1 MKIQK
6 HIFFEPDAG
15 DGKGGGGTGTLIP
28 EGGAGAGSGAGAGAG
43 AGSGTGDGSGSAG
56 VSYFGADGNFIDG
69 WADKLPDGFL
79 SADDLPAFKVHAAKY
94 KSPLDAIKSDFHKEK
109 MLGRKAQSVVVPGEK
124 STPEEIAAFRTAL
137 GVPETPE
144 GYKLKPE
151 SIPEGMTWNDEAVKP
166 FAAIAHKHNIPPAAM
181 AEIVGQYVALEQAK
195 SEVMGETF
203 QAELDNGMQ
212 VLKDTWKNDTE
223 KNLAFSARVAKSIG
237 LDPTSPGLRDPNVII
252 ALQRVGAM
260 LSEDKLVVGDNVST
274 LHPGKSRAHEIMTNP
289 DNPHFADYSGKN
301 GKDRQ
306 AAAAKL
312 VADLLQ
318 NG

>member
-1 MKIQK
+1 MIRLK
-6 HIFFEPDAG
+6 HTLCFFEA
-15 DGKGGGGTGTLIP
+15 DGTGGGGAVGDPSPTLIP
-28 EGGAGAGSGAGAGAG
+28 AAGNPAPTPTSPTAPFFGS
-43 AGSGTGDGSGSAG
+43 
-56 VSYFGADGNFIDG
+56 DGNFVDG

-79 SADDLPAFKVHAAKY
+79 PVEDLPAFKIHASKY

-137 GVPETPE
+137 GVPETPD

-151 SIPEGMTWNDEAVKP
+151 LLPEGMTWNDESVKP

-195 SEVMGETF
+195 ADVMGDAF
-203 QAELDNGMQ
+203 KAELDKGMQ
-212 VLKDTWKNDTE
+212 TLKDTWKNDTE
-223 KNLAFSARVAKSIG
+223 KNVAFASRVAKSIG
-237 LDPTSPGLRDPNVII
+237 LDPTSPGLRDPNVVI

-260 LSEDKLVVGDNVST
+260 LSEDKLVSGDISAT
-274 LHPGKSRAHEIMTNP
+274 LQPGAVRANEIMTNP
-289 DNPHFADYSGKN
+289 ADPMFNDYAGKN

-312 VADLLQ
+312 VADLLK

>member
-1 MKIQK
+1 MKIK
-6 HIFFEPDAG
+6 SIFFAPD
-15 DGKGGGGTGTLIP
+15 DGAPGSGGAGTGTLIP
-28 EGGAGAGSGAGAGAG
+28 DGSGAFPAAGTPPAAG
-43 AGSGTGDGSGSAG
+43 GQTPPAATGSP
-56 VSYFGADGNFIDG
+56 YFGADGNFVEG

-79 SADDLPAFKVHAAKY
+79 TADDLPAFKIHASKY

-109 MLGRKAQSVVVPGEK
+109 MLGRKAQAVVIPGEK

-151 SIPEGMTWNDEAVKP
+151 ALPEGMTWNDEIAKP

-181 AEIVGQYVALEQAK
+181 NEIIGQYVAMQQVSADE
-195 SEVMGETF
+195 MGKMY
-203 QAELDNGMQ
+203 QAELDKGMAT
-212 VLKDTWKNDTE
+212 LKETWKNDTE
-223 KNLAFSARVAKSIG
+223 KNIGFASRVAKSIG
-237 LDPTSPGLRDPNVII
+237 LDPTSPGLRDPNVVI

-260 LSEDKLVVGDNVST
+260 LSEDKLVSGDISAT
-274 LHPGKSRAHEIMTNP
+274 LQPGKVRANEIMTNP
-289 DNPHFADYSGKN
+289 ADPMHADYSGKN

-312 VADLLQ
+312 VADLLK